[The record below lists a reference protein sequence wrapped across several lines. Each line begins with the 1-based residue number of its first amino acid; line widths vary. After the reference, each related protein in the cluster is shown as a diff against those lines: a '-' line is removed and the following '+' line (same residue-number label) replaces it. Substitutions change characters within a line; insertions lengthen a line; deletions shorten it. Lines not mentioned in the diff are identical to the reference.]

1 MNEKKFLKVA
11 QAENRD
17 EGKLSEFKNMT
28 AVHYVM
34 LLLAWLIVFAVRIFQ
49 NERTDDLFFMI
60 LFLAL
65 GHELYMLKK
74 KISFVTIITVVIL
87 VIATVMTG
95 WSLLSV
101 LFV

>member
-11 QAENRD
+11 QKENRD
-17 EGKLSEFKNMT
+17 EGKLSELKNIT

-34 LLLAWLIVFAVRIFQ
+34 LLLAWLFIFTVRLFQ
-49 NERTDDLFFMI
+49 HERTDDLFFMI

-74 KISFVTIITVVIL
+74 KNSFVTIITVIIL
-87 VIATVMTG
+87 VVANVTAV
-95 WSLLSV
+95 WSL
-101 LFV
+101 FV